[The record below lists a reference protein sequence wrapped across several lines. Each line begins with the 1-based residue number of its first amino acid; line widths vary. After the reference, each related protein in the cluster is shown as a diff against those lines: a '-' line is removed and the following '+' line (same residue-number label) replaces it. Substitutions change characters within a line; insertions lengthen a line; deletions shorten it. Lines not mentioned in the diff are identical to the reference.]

1 MFFVHPSQSPFFI
14 PQEAPH
20 ALYRKRNSEKT
31 GGASSTLRYY
41 DKESLLPFVER
52 SSGGV
57 RMFKESDPSWL
68 SIIQCLKKTGM
79 PIREIRKFVDWC
91 LQGDDTIAQ
100 RLALIDRQRESVL
113 KQIAQLQN
121 TLETLN
127 YKHWYCE
134 TAQRLGSC
142 DALRTLNPA
151 DIPPEIQKI
160 RERLR
165 AGDSRP

>member
-1 MFFVHPSQSPFFI
+1 
-14 PQEAPH
+14 
-20 ALYRKRNSEKT
+20 
-31 GGASSTLRYY
+31 
-41 DKESLLPFVER
+41 
-52 SSGGV
+52 
-57 RMFKESDPSWL
+57 MFKESDPSWL

-113 KQIAQLQN
+113 KHIAQLQN

-127 YKHWYCE
+127 YKHWYYE

-160 RERLR
+160 RVRLR

>member
-1 MFFVHPSQSPFFI
+1 
-14 PQEAPH
+14 
-20 ALYRKRNSEKT
+20 
-31 GGASSTLRYY
+31 
-41 DKESLLPFVER
+41 
-52 SSGGV
+52 
-57 RMFKESDPSWL
+57 MFKESDPSWL

-127 YKHWYCE
+127 YKHWYYE

-151 DIPPEIQKI
+151 DISPEIQKI

>member
-1 MFFVHPSQSPFFI
+1 MCIRVNPLFFI

-68 SIIQCLKKTGM
+68 SI
-79 PIREIRKFVDWC
+79 V
-91 LQGDDTIAQ
+91 Q

-113 KQIAQLQN
+113 EQIVQLQSP
-121 TLETLN
+121 LETLN
-127 YKHWYCE
+127 YK
-134 TAQRLGSC
+134 
-142 DALRTLNPA
+142 ALVL
-151 DIPPEIQKI
+151 
-160 RERLR
+160 
-165 AGDSRP
+165 

>member
-1 MFFVHPSQSPFFI
+1 MLYTVSEMAQKLGI
-14 PQEAPH
+14 AP
-20 ALYRKRNSEKT
+20 
-31 GGASSTLRYY
+31 STLRYY
-41 DKESLLPFVER
+41 DKEGLLPFVER

-57 RMFKESDPSWL
+57 RMFKESDLSWL

-91 LQGDDTIAQ
+91 IQGDDTIAQ
-100 RLALIDRQRESVL
+100 RLALIDQQRESVRE
-113 KQIAQLQN
+113 QIAQLQN

-127 YKHWYCE
+127 YKHWYYE

-142 DALRTLNPA
+142 DALRTLDPA
-151 DIPPEIQKI
+151 DLPPEIQKI

>member
-1 MFFVHPSQSPFFI
+1 MFNI
-14 PQEAPH
+14 PV
-20 ALYRKRNSEKT
+20 
-31 GGASSTLRYY
+31 STLRYY

-127 YKHWYCE
+127 YKHWYYE